1 MSLASSTGIISGLPV
16 DDIITAMLTYR
27 QLSIRNLQSRI
38 SDFQQ
43 QQQAY
48 IGINNTLLNLQQ
60 AVSALTDA
68 SSFRQRTAS
77 SGDPDALEVTAGT
90 TATPGSFS
98 VEVLQLASSH
108 RLGAQGFADTDTTAV
123 ASASGSLSF
132 RVGSTGVVHSI
143 SVDATTTLA
152 DLRDAIN
159 AEQSEVR
166 ASIINDGSA
175 TNPHRLVLTSTET
188 GAENEIIFVQ
198 NDTTLD
204 FENSVIEEATA
215 ASGNTYAGTA
225 TSGGTYTGTESR
237 RYVIEVTE
245 AGPLETAKF
254 RVSTDGGVTFGPES
268 EFTASATP
276 VDIGDGVTISFSAG
290 DFAEGDRF
298 QIDAFAPQIQTA
310 RDAVLKVD
318 GVTLT
323 RSGNTVANAIE
334 GVTLDLLQA
343 TSGAVSVSVAN
354 DTDSVRGAVVTFIE
368 QFNVV
373 IDEIAGAT
381 AFDAETEVRG
391 VLLGDSAVRNIAR
404 TLTQVVTSTIPG
416 LSNSGIS
423 SLASIGITLDDT
435 GHLNLDSAKFEDAL
449 ANDLADVEKMFATVG
464 ESTST
469 SRLEFISADTETTP
483 GTHSVVITQIAE
495 QAEIQSNQD
504 ITGPLS
510 NAEILTFTVDG
521 ESQTVSVA
529 AGLTLDE
536 AVEAIN
542 SQLDDLGL
550 AIEAAREGDRL
561 RLFTSD
567 YGSSQQITVRSNQS
581 GASSTQLGIGT
592 TDRTD
597 TGQDVA
603 GTIGGQGATG
613 EGQVLTAVD
622 SGSAAGLEVRVLATT
637 TGYVG
642 SVTVSTGVGIQLET
656 LLDSMTDSETGA
668 LMIRQEG
675 LGDSISDLNDQIE
688 KMQDRIATE
697 EIRLRS
703 KYASLETLLAGYN
716 TTSSFLSQQ
725 LSQLSTLL
733 QSISGRN

>member
-27 QLSIRNLQSRI
+27 QLSINNLESRI

-48 IGINNTLLNLQQ
+48 IEINNALLNLQQ
-60 AVSALTDA
+60 AATGLTDA
-68 SSFRQRTAS
+68 SSFRQHIAS
-77 SGDPDALEVTAGT
+77 SSDTDALEVTTTT

-98 VEVLQLASSH
+98 VEVLQLATSD

-123 ASASGSLSF
+123 ASASGSFSF
-132 RVGSTGVVHSI
+132 RLGSTGVIHSI
-143 SVDATTTLA
+143 TVDATTTLA
-152 DLRDAIN
+152 DLRDTIN
-159 AEQSEVR
+159 AEQSDVR
-166 ASIINDGSA
+166 ASIINDGSS
-175 TNPHRLVLTSTET
+175 TNPHRLVLTSAET

-198 NDTTLD
+198 NDTDLD
-204 FENSVIEEATA
+204 FENTVIEEATA

-225 TSGGTYTGTESR
+225 TSGGTYTGSESR

-254 RVSTDGGVTFGPES
+254 RVSTDGGVTFGPDS

-276 VDIGDGVTISFSAG
+276 VDIGDGVTMSFSAS

-298 QIDAFAPQIQTA
+298 EVDAFAPQIETA
-310 RDAVLKVD
+310 KDAVLKVD

-323 RSGNTVANAIE
+323 RSNNTVANAIE
-334 GVTLDLLQA
+334 GVTLDLRQT
-343 TSGAVSVSVAN
+343 TSGAVSVSVAS

-368 QFNVV
+368 QFNTV
-373 IDEIAGAT
+373 IDAIAGST
-381 AFDAETEVRG
+381 AFDAETQVRG
-391 VLLGDSAVRNIAR
+391 VLLGDATVRNIAR
-404 TLTQVVTSTIPG
+404 SLTQVMTSTIPG

-423 SLASIGITLDDT
+423 SLASIGITLDDL
-435 GHLNLDSAKFEDAL
+435 GNLGLDSAKFEDAL

-469 SRLEFISADTETTP
+469 SRLEFISAETETTP
-483 GTHSVVITQIAE
+483 GTYSVNITQVAE
-495 QAEIQSNQD
+495 QAEIQSSQD

-510 NAEILTFTVDG
+510 NAEVLSFTVDG
-521 ESQTVSVA
+521 ESKTVSVA

-536 AVEAIN
+536 AIESIN
-542 SQLDDLGL
+542 TQLDDHGL
-550 AIEAAREGDRL
+550 AIEAEREGDRL
-561 RLFTSD
+561 RLFSPD
-567 YGSSQQITVRSNQS
+567 YGSSQEITVRSNQS

-597 TGQDVA
+597 TGQDVV
-603 GTIGGQGATG
+603 GTIGGQMASG
-613 EGQVLTAVD
+613 EGQVLTAIETSV
-622 SGSAAGLEVRVLATT
+622 AAGLEVRVLAMS
-637 TGYVG
+637 TGFVG
-642 SVTVSTGVGIQLET
+642 NLTISTGVGIQLET

-668 LMIRQEG
+668 LMVRQEG

-688 KMQDRIATE
+688 TMQDRIATE
-697 EIRLRS
+697 EIRLRA

-716 TTSSFLSQQ
+716 STSSFLSQQ
-725 LSQLSTLL
+725 LDQLSQLL
-733 QSISGRN
+733 QGN